1 MQTFEQIQQQIV
13 DLQKQADAMRKQ
25 AVAAAIKEVKRLVN
39 LYNLGMADIG
49 ITFNSASKKATKAAK
64 ATKAKSV
71 QSAKSTKS
79 TKKSGDKRAAVA
91 PKYRDSE
98 TGQTW
103 TGRGKAPTWLAAKMA
118 AGASKESFKI

>member
-25 AVAAAIKEVKRLVN
+25 AMAAAIKEVKRLVN
-39 LYNLGMADIG
+39 LYSLGLADIG
-49 ITFNSASKKATKAAK
+49 LTADPKTKKAAKPSQTQKAAK
-64 ATKAKSV
+64 APKVAKTS
-71 QSAKSTKS
+71 
-79 TKKSGDKRAAVA
+79 KKPAADKRAAVA

-103 TGRGKAPTWLAAKMA
+103 TGRGKSPTWLTAKIA
-118 AGASKESFKI
+118 AGATKESFKI